1 MKSLLLSIWLTSVEA
16 LETLPIAV
24 PTTSQT
30 LKNDPTFSKQS
41 DRQKTIK
48 LEYLPVI
55 TSLARPPF

>member
-1 MKSLLLSIWLTSVEA
+1 MKSILLSIWLTSIEV

-55 TSLARPPF
+55 TSLACPPF